1 MVLGLDLFFPKS
13 SFGQQF
19 KEIKLSA
26 GRGIGFESQAVM
38 YPRALLWWFGFE
50 P

>member
-1 MVLGLDLFFPKS
+1 MVLGLGLFFQKS

-19 KEIKLSA
+19 KEIKSSA
-26 GRGIGFESQAVM
+26 GRGIGFESQM
-38 YPRALLWWFGFE
+38 LLFPRALPWWFGFG